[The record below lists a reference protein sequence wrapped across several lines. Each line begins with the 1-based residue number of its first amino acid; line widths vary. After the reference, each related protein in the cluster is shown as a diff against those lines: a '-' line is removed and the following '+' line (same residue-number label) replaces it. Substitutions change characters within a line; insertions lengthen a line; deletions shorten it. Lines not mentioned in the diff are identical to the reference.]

1 MKIFHNVLASV
12 ENFTGIKVGSPNSVT
27 VPSCPS
33 EGDNVSAL
41 IHVVFTTAFMIG
53 AFYVWGRCSDRSFF
67 QALLAA
73 CCSCCYIVCY
83 AITGFKSY
91 VPPSFAVQ

>member
-1 MKIFHNVLASV
+1 MEHFKNLLSNV
-12 ENFTGIKVGSPNSVT
+12 EKFTGMKVGDPDSVT

-41 IHVVFTTAFMIG
+41 IHLLFAKAFIIG

-73 CCSCCYIVCY
+73 CCSCCYILCY
-83 AITGFKSY
+83 AITGFKPY
-91 VPPSFAVQ
+91 APPSFAVQ